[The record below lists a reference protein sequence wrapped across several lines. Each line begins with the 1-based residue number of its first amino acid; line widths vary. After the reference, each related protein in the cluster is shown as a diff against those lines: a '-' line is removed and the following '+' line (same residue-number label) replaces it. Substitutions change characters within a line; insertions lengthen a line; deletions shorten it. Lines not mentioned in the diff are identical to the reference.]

1 MKFPLFTL
9 PAGRILAIA
18 LSAICL
24 WSLRAETPAP
34 SVHGDSAPDAHPA
47 PAATSSAHGTSAGH
61 GASTSETH
69 PSPEVALQRLLDG
82 NARYAAGHAAHP
94 NQTVARRVEVARGQ
108 TPFAAIVTCSD
119 SRVAPELYLDQG
131 LGDLFVVRD
140 AGNVINDHVIGSL
153 EYAVEH
159 LHVSL
164 ILVIGHEKCGAV
176 SAAVSGGRPEGRIAT
191 IVDSIRPAVQE
202 TRHQAGD
209 KVDNAIRTHARR
221 GAVALASYGPILAP
235 AIRSGEVKIFAAR
248 YDLASGRIE
257 LIP

>member
-1 MKFPLFTL
+1 MKSPLLTL
-9 PAGRILAIA
+9 PARLSLAA
-18 LSAICL
+18 VFSVACL
-24 WSLRAETPAP
+24 WSLRGESPAP
-34 SVHGDSAPDAHPA
+34 SAHGAAVPDTHGT
-47 PAATSSAHGTSAGH
+47 PAAASTAQGASAGH
-61 GASTSETH
+61 SAPAGEEH
-69 PSPEVALQRLLDG
+69 PTPEVALQRLLDG
-82 NARYAAGHAAHP
+82 NARYASGHAVHP

-119 SRVAPELYLDQG
+119 SRVAPEFYLDQG
-131 LGDLFVVRD
+131 IGDLFVVRD

-176 SAAVSGGRPEGRIAT
+176 SAAVAGGRPEGRIAS

-235 AIRSGEVKIFAAR
+235 AVRSGEVKIFAAR